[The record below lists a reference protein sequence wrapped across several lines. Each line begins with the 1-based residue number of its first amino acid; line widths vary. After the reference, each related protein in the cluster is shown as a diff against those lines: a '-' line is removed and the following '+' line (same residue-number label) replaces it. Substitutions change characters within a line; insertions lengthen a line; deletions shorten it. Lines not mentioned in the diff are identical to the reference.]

1 MQLEFIWL
9 ETSNKRLGY
18 IRPPKT
24 FKGISKNLDLSY
36 RTGSGIC
43 FGVVGM
49 GFRHKGRNDI

>member
-1 MQLEFIWL
+1 MLAGSWLSMQLEFIWL

-36 RTGSGIC
+36 RTGSGI
-43 FGVVGM
+43 
-49 GFRHKGRNDI
+49 